1 MNACAL
7 WQGSRRLV
15 AVIID
20 DDQRLRPPIT
30 VAATPSNAHHLL
42 TYLATAGVDTLILTE
57 ASHSLIARGLAL
69 KLAVRLVPRDLLDAV
84 RTATGLDHRPPRNSA
99 ILLARWYLIPALR
112 RHLRDTRTTE
122 PRNSQLDLSL

>member
-7 WQGSRRLV
+7 CQGSRRLV

-20 DDQRLRPPIT
+20 DERRLRPPIT

-42 TYLATAGVDTLILTE
+42 TYLATAGVDTLILAE

-69 KLAVRLVPRDLLDAV
+69 GLAVRLVPRDLFDAV

-99 ILLARWYLIPALR
+99 ILLARWYLSPVLH
-112 RHLRDTRTTE
+112 RHLRHARAPATPE
-122 PRNSQLDLSL
+122 NQLHLI